1 MSGRVSEEAAP
12 STLATHFPLS
22 WVFMWPSD
30 YLEWDMNPDR
40 SWVLGDFHP
49 VYLVSEKQCDV
60 PGGGG
65 MEQSQ

>member
-1 MSGRVSEEAAP
+1 
-12 STLATHFPLS
+12 
-22 WVFMWPSD
+22 
-30 YLEWDMNPDR
+30 MNPDR